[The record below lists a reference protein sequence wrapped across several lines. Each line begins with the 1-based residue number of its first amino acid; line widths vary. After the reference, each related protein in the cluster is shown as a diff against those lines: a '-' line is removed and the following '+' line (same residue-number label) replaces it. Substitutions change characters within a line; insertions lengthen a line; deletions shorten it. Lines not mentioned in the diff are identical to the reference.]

1 MTISEIRDILKQET
15 VEKTVL
21 EEIMAD
27 ERKGVRQLVDA
38 YIRRLNRESAER
50 FRVED
55 MYEPES
61 SFYKKGLEYV
71 AGIDE
76 VGRGPLA
83 GPVTVAAVILKPHFF
98 IAGLNDSKK
107 GAPRR
112 REEIA
117 KKIAESAGLPIR
129 YTAAAYGIVCKAENS
144 LPVEIYVKK
153 IWEQ

>member
-55 MYEPES
+55 MY
-61 SFYKKGLEYV
+61 
-71 AGIDE
+71 
-76 VGRGPLA
+76 
-83 GPVTVAAVILKPHFF
+83 
-98 IAGLNDSKK
+98 
-107 GAPRR
+107 
-112 REEIA
+112 
-117 KKIAESAGLPIR
+117 
-129 YTAAAYGIVCKAENS
+129 
-144 LPVEIYVKK
+144 
-153 IWEQ
+153 

>member
-1 MTISEIRDILKQET
+1 MTISEIRDILKQGT

-27 ERKGVRQLVDA
+27 ERKGARQLVDA

-83 GPVTVAAVILKPHFF
+83 GPVTVAAVIFEASFF
-98 IAGLNDSKK
+98 YCG
-107 GAPRR
+107 
-112 REEIA
+112 
-117 KKIAESAGLPIR
+117 
-129 YTAAAYGIVCKAENS
+129 T
-144 LPVEIYVKK
+144 
-153 IWEQ
+153 

>member
-1 MTISEIRDILKQET
+1 MTISEIRDILKQEI

-107 GAPRR
+107 VAPRR

-117 KKIAESAGLPIR
+117 K
-129 YTAAAYGIVCKAENS
+129 
-144 LPVEIYVKK
+144 
-153 IWEQ
+153 

>member
-55 MYEPES
+55 MTRAVGGTCHSRGSYFEA
-61 SFYKKGLEYV
+61 SFFYCG
-71 AGIDE
+71 
-76 VGRGPLA
+76 
-83 GPVTVAAVILKPHFF
+83 T
-98 IAGLNDSKK
+98 
-107 GAPRR
+107 
-112 REEIA
+112 
-117 KKIAESAGLPIR
+117 
-129 YTAAAYGIVCKAENS
+129 
-144 LPVEIYVKK
+144 
-153 IWEQ
+153 

>member
-1 MTISEIRDILKQET
+1 MTISEIRDILKQGT

-27 ERKGVRQLVDA
+27 ERKGARQLVDA

-83 GPVTVAAVILKPHFF
+83 GPVTVEKSSAPAA
-98 IAGLNDSKK
+98 GRN
-107 GAPRR
+107 
-112 REEIA
+112 
-117 KKIAESAGLPIR
+117 
-129 YTAAAYGIVCKAENS
+129 CKENS
-144 LPVEIYVKK
+144 RNGSGYFHCQPFSERD
-153 IWEQ
+153 